1 MQFAI
6 MLWTSPHAKPSS
18 IYGVLDRE
26 RPGQLPLPSPDGG
39 HWSDYRTVSEAQFK
53 LAEAAKQS
61 IAAVG
66 YYLVGSVDDDLPAII
81 E

>member
-1 MQFAI
+1 
-6 MLWTSPHAKPSS
+6 
-18 IYGVLDRE
+18 V
-26 RPGQLPLPSPDGG
+26 
-39 HWSDYRTVSEAQFK
+39 SDEQFK

-81 E
+81 